1 MTRRHIEIYGLSDVR
16 PGRALAFAGRGA
28 TLGAQGLLQGN
39 LGFGIMFQ
47 KHSERHT
54 HSIFARS
61 AVSLAAVTDA
71 NNLNRIVAPS
81 K

>member
-1 MTRRHIEIYGLSDVR
+1 MF
-16 PGRALAFAGRGA
+16 ALAAPSLLPEEAQPWGA
-28 TLGAQGLLQGN
+28 HGLLQGN